1 MELTVYRGF
10 DMPVKIDVSGNT
22 MILNPT
28 ETFKTIQLKSE
39 NGVVKVDPGWY
50 VATMNMTG
58 K

>member
-1 MELTVYRGF
+1 MYRGF
-10 DMPVKIDVSGNT
+10 DMPVKIDVSGDT

-28 ETFKTIQLKSE
+28 ETFRTIHLKSKK
-39 NGVVKVDPGWY
+39 GAVKADPGWY

>member
-1 MELTVYRGF
+1 
-10 DMPVKIDVSGNT
+10 MPIKIDVSGNT

-28 ETFKTIQLKSE
+28 ETFKTIHLKTK
-39 NGVVKVDPGWY
+39 NGVVKADPGWY